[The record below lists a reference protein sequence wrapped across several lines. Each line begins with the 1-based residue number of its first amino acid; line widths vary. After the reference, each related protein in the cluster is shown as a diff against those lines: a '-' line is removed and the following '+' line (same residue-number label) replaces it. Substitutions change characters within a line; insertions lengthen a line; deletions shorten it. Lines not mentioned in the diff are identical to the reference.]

1 MIQALSPKPKTAE
14 PKGKA
19 ALLLPPILISRQAA
33 ARCMGVSL
41 STLDKLVATAG
52 LPSVWVGE
60 RRMFRPADLEA
71 WAARLPPANP
81 PQKNDE
87 TVDNTGLGW

>member
-1 MIQALSPKPKTAE
+1 MMLQALAPRPKPAE
-14 PKGKA
+14 PKHKA

-52 LPSVWVGE
+52 LPSVWIGE
-60 RRMFRPADLEA
+60 RRMFRPADLEQ
-71 WAARLPPANP
+71 WAAALPVAQPR
-81 PQKNDE
+81 E
-87 TVDNTGLGW
+87 NTI